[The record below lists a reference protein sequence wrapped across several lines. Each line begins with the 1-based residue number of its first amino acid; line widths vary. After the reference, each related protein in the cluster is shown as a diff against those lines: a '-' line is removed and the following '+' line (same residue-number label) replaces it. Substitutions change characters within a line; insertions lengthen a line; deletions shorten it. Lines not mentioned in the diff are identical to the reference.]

1 LPYPAAAKGS
11 LPGLRTPIS
20 IDGARMASG
29 RPSPRL
35 GEHSAEILQEL
46 GLDREA
52 AAEPA
57 QARAARSAASRA
69 G

>member
-1 LPYPAAAKGS
+1 MQLDMPCPAAAKGS
-11 LPGLRTPIS
+11 LPGLRTPIT

-35 GEHSAEILQEL
+35 GEHSQEVLREIGMEP
-46 GLDREA
+46 A
-52 AAEPA
+52 AAQVRRP
-57 QARAARSAASRA
+57 ARSAAS